1 MKKLRERVNPGL
13 LLVSVGV
20 LALIVANIPVV
31 SDYYFGIA
39 HKEVPFGAFGL
50 PYLPS
55 LTFEEFVRDFIL
67 AIFFFAVG
75 LELKQEFTVG
85 SLRNPKRAA
94 LPIIAAVGGM
104 LFPSLIFI
112 STVLISSNPALV
124 SGFAIPT
131 ATDIAFSVGIL
142 ALVGKGINPQVRVFL
157 LTLAVAD
164 DIMGILVIAIGY
176 SSNVNFWYLL
186 FFFIIMALFFL
197 VVRIPSK
204 AGSLVGGIILGLV
217 GWYFMF
223 GSGVHPAICGVCLG
237 MTMSSQVSGKRT
249 RSRAQF
255 ALEVLEP
262 WSDLIILPLF
272 AFFQLGVKFGAL
284 ELTPLYLSL
293 IIATTIGLLLGK
305 PIGIMI
311 FTIVITKITAIDLP
325 KGLSYIN
332 YLGVACLAGTGF
344 TVSFLVCNLAYADAS
359 LVMASKLGVLI
370 GSFAAAFLAAIV
382 MQLTKKFNLPAP
394 SS

>member
-1 MKKLRERVNPGL
+1 MKNLREKVNPGL
-13 LLVSVGV
+13 LLVGVGV
-20 LALIVANIPVV
+20 IALIIANVPGLN
-31 SDYYFGIA
+31 DYYFSIA
-39 HKEVPFGAFGL
+39 HTEVPLGDLGL

-104 LFPSLIFI
+104 LFPSLFFLG
-112 STVLISSNPALV
+112 TVLVTSNPALTD
-124 SGFAIPT
+124 GFAIPT

-142 ALVGKGINPQVRVFL
+142 ALVGKGINPQVRIFL

-186 FFFIIMALFFL
+186 FFLVLMAVFFW
-197 VVRIPSK
+197 VVRIPQKTIS
-204 AGSLVGGIILGLV
+204 VIGGIVLGLL
-217 GWYFMF
+217 GWYLMF

-237 MTMSSQVSGKRT
+237 MTMSSQVSTKRIK
-249 RSRAQF
+249 SRAQF
-255 ALEVLEP
+255 TLEVLEP

-272 AFFQLGVKFGAL
+272 AFFQLGVKFDTL
-284 ELTPLYLSL
+284 EFSPMYISL
-293 IIATTIGLLLGK
+293 IVAATIGLLFGK
-305 PIGIMI
+305 PIGIMC
-311 FTIVITKITAIDLP
+311 FTVVITKITAIDLP

-370 GSFAAAFLAAIV
+370 GSFAAAVAAAAV
-382 MQLTKKFNLPAP
+382 MKLTAKYNSP
-394 SS
+394 SQ